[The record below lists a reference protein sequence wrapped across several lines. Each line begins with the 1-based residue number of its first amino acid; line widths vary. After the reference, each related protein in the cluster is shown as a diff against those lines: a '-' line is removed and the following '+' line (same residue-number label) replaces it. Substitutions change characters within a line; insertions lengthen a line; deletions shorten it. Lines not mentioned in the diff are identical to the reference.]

1 MRPETRTW
9 PYLTGRSRQK
19 GGQLSK
25 GNRKRFVK
33 TKSTKPISSLTPL
46 RPSGGIS
53 SSSKWYRDCRVE
65 LDRFQDVLFDG
76 DYSRLIIQGEVPE
89 ETLKEAWNAIYLQ
102 YTELT
107 QDGVYNELL
116 DKTHKIQELNA
127 RITFLDGAVLQLQM
141 SYDPLIM
148 RILNEMAIPLA
159 LEPDENP
166 MKKLKAVQAR
176 GKRMILE
183 MEKLQKEVA
192 ELQQEKRESIGWEHF
207 EEWLSIMSKSFGYAV
222 KAKDISVIQFVKN
235 QKKLNEQAQKQQ
247 DGTRKN

>member
-1 MRPETRTW
+1 
-9 PYLTGRSRQK
+9 
-19 GGQLSK
+19 
-25 GNRKRFVK
+25 
-33 TKSTKPISSLTPL
+33 
-46 RPSGGIS
+46 
-53 SSSKWYRDCRVE
+53 
-65 LDRFQDVLFDG
+65 LDRFLDVLFDG
-76 DYSRLIIQGEVPE
+76 DCGRLIIQGEVPE
-89 ETLKEAWNAIYLQ
+89 ETLREAWNDIYLQ

-107 QDGVYNELL
+107 QDGAYNELF
-116 DKTHKIQELNA
+116 DKTQKIQELNA

-141 SYDPLIM
+141 SYDPLII
-148 RILNEMAIPLA
+148 RILNEMAIPLS

-192 ELQQEKRESIGWEHF
+192 QLQQEKRESIGWEHF
-207 EEWLSIMSKSFGYAV
+207 EDWLSIMSKSFGYAV